1 MTNTPTEN
9 MTTTPAENMTTTPA
23 ENMTNDQWNVPTSV
37 LNNMLRNMVTANED
51 IEETGTGEEDTDDE
65 DTDDEDTDDED
76 TDDEEDEII
85 DDKWNTL
92 NKLLDSQLQIGEAL
106 LIILKQ

>member
-1 MTNTPTEN
+1 MTNTPIEN
-9 MTTTPAENMTTTPA
+9 MTNTTSAENNTSV
-23 ENMTNDQWNVPTSV
+23 ENMTNDQWNVPVSV

-51 IEETGTGEEDTDDE
+51 IEETDIEDE
-65 DTDDEDTDDED
+65 DADEEDDED

-106 LIILKQ
+106 LILLKQ

>member
-1 MTNTPTEN
+1 
-9 MTTTPAENMTTTPA
+9 MTTTPTENMTTTPA

-51 IEETGTGEEDTDDE
+51 IEETDTDEEDTDE
-65 DTDDEDTDDED
+65 ED

-92 NKLLDSQLQIGEAL
+92 NKLIDSQLQIGEAL
-106 LIILKQ
+106 LILLKK

>member
-1 MTNTPTEN
+1 MTTTPTEN
-9 MTTTPAENMTTTPA
+9 MTNTTSA

-51 IEETGTGEEDTDDE
+51 IEETDTDEEDTDE
-65 DTDDEDTDDED
+65 ED

-92 NKLLDSQLQIGEAL
+92 NKLIDSQLQIGEAL
-106 LIILKQ
+106 LILLKK